1 MAPPPSVVRAN
12 VNVECIVAIGDQQL
26 CRLYALG
33 QVSALFFKLFS
44 GQRTLAQCFDEALG
58 AVTQHHREILTTAAL
73 DLLDD
78 LTCKAQ
84 AVFKAAAVLIRA
96 LVEQRN
102 CKLVDKVALMY
113 CVDLHTVEAGALCI
127 VSALAEIT
135 HKLVDLVDC
144 QRAAGLV

>member
-78 LTCKAQ
+78 LTCKTQ

-96 LVEQRN
+96 LVEQ
-102 CKLVDKVALMY
+102 
-113 CVDLHTVEAGALCI
+113 
-127 VSALAEIT
+127 
-135 HKLVDLVDC
+135 
-144 QRAAGLV
+144 